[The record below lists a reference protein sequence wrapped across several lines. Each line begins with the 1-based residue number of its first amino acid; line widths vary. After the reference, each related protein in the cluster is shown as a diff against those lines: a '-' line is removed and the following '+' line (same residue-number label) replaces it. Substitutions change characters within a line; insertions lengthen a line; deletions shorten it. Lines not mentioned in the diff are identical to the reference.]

1 MDDGEGDSCAQ
12 PDQTHGR
19 PLGQQHAALHGNG
32 QLQTNE
38 VPVPIKLQDVQPGKP
53 VTKTRVGTAT
63 LRRTPSGGKEMKPE
77 KGKVS
82 GKVKQ
87 ASSGSQKSR
96 NKSSG
101 RRKLSDASNTSDELS
116 KDSGCA
122 TGKLSSAES
131 SSEMSDCTSEENKL
145 STDTQCSDIESNSRD
160 GDRTDLGDSISDIRS
175 EDTNNIGLSGANN
188 SLAPGIGFGEG
199 SISPADERSF
209 ASLESRLNFSSSVAF
224 SDLTGEFVDG
234 VHDELVRE
242 IDDLRSENEYLKVR
256 PAFFYSYTLKCGFP

>member
-12 PDQTHGR
+12 PDQAHGR
-19 PLGQQHAALHGNG
+19 LFGAQHAPLHGNE
-32 QLQTNE
+32 QPQTNE
-38 VPVPIKLQDVQPGKP
+38 VPVPIKLQDVQQSKP
-53 VTKTRVGTAT
+53 VKTKVGTAT

-77 KGKVS
+77 KGKAS

-87 ASSGSQKSR
+87 ASSGGQKSR

-101 RRKLSDASNTSDELS
+101 RRKLSDASNTSDDLS

-122 TGKLSSAES
+122 TGKLSSADS
-131 SSEMSDCTSEENKL
+131 SSEMSDCTSEENKF

-175 EDTNNIGLSGANN
+175 EDTNIICSSGANN
-188 SLAPGIGFGEG
+188 TLVPCSGFGEG

-234 VHDELVRE
+234 MHDELVRE

-256 PAFFYSYTLKCGFP
+256 LFSFIFTHFCYLRLC